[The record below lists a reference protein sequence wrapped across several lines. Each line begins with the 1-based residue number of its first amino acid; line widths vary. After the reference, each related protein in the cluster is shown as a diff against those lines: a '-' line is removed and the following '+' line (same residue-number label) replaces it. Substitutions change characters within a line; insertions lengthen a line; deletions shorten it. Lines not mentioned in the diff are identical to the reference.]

1 MIFGPV
7 FLAKT
12 THRHW
17 AKLCQTIWSRH
28 WSKPPHLAMEGLSA
42 STNLGWHSCRNSRN
56 ERFRFTSRIF
66 VNPEMEFM
74 QKHSSISIWLCHTS
88 ETVLKFE
95 IHLKTGRLKKK
106 SENIPRNLKSSWVLV
121 GFQAHDVDCNG
132 PCPSPPNLSAQ
143 YPLHTGGLSE
153 QRRKHAV
160 GCSSVCVCSFA
171 MHEWWTTGFRLK
183 IESRTCKMKCLA
195 SAAELAKQKPGF
207 WASDVYLFA
216 GTSHLQLTDRFLLL
230 ARGIGDWRTKSTP
243 QQKGGRRH
251 PENDFG
257 SSHPLEPM
265 SILEIRTFIKGL
277 KAHQIVKPQKVKILA
292 FSLRFHR
299 SCAFYTSEKSISTW
313 KRWVLTKK
321 SAFCSH
327 DSIIIQ
333 PPRYRILSQNATPSQ
348 RLAFVRGFTLRKN
361 INVYWIYVFMLY
373 IIYVC
378 SMYYTF
384 SWYVY
389 ISTWYEYIT
398 INIHNIAI
406 LWDCMRLPKVLPN
419 LFQNLSIS
427 SGLRHWKTWLWP
439 DRSTIQTWCLPRTGW
454 GKPRYWRHLLPLS
467 MVALHAGIRKME
479 HLPVHMWRLVLLIV
493 KKKQIDAI
501 AA

>member
-1 MIFGPV
+1 
-7 FLAKT
+7 
-12 THRHW
+12 
-17 AKLCQTIWSRH
+17 
-28 WSKPPHLAMEGLSA
+28 
-42 STNLGWHSCRNSRN
+42 
-56 ERFRFTSRIF
+56 
-66 VNPEMEFM
+66 
-74 QKHSSISIWLCHTS
+74 
-88 ETVLKFE
+88 
-95 IHLKTGRLKKK
+95 
-106 SENIPRNLKSSWVLV
+106 
-121 GFQAHDVDCNG
+121 
-132 PCPSPPNLSAQ
+132 
-143 YPLHTGGLSE
+143 
-153 QRRKHAV
+153 
-160 GCSSVCVCSFA
+160 
-171 MHEWWTTGFRLK
+171 
-183 IESRTCKMKCLA
+183 MKCLA

-348 RLAFVRGFTLRKN
+348 RLGFCSGASPWEKISMCIGFMYLCY
-361 INVYWIYVFMLY
+361 ILYMYVVC
-373 IIYVC
+373 IIFFHD
-378 SMYYTF
+378 MYTYL
-384 SWYVY
+384 
-389 ISTWYEYIT
+389 
-398 INIHNIAI
+398 H
-406 LWDCMRLPKVLPN
+406 DM
-419 LFQNLSIS
+419 SIS
-427 SGLRHWKTWLWP
+427 
-439 DRSTIQTWCLPRTGW
+439 Q
-454 GKPRYWRHLLPLS
+454 
-467 MVALHAGIRKME
+467 
-479 HLPVHMWRLVLLIV
+479 
-493 KKKQIDAI
+493 
-501 AA
+501 

>member
-1 MIFGPV
+1 M
-7 FLAKT
+7 
-12 THRHW
+12 H
-17 AKLCQTIWSRH
+17 
-28 WSKPPHLAMEGLSA
+28 
-42 STNLGWHSCRNSRN
+42 
-56 ERFRFTSRIF
+56 FT
-66 VNPEMEFM
+66 
-74 QKHSSISIWLCHTS
+74 
-88 ETVLKFE
+88 
-95 IHLKTGRLKKK
+95 
-106 SENIPRNLKSSWVLV
+106 PRK
-121 GFQAHDVDCNG
+121 
-132 PCPSPPNLSAQ
+132 NLSQ
-143 YPLHTGGLSE
+143 
-153 QRRKHAV
+153 
-160 GCSSVCVCSFA
+160 
-171 MHEWWTTGFRLK
+171 
-183 IESRTCKMKCLA
+183 
-195 SAAELAKQKPGF
+195 
-207 WASDVYLFA
+207 
-216 GTSHLQLTDRFLLL
+216 
-230 ARGIGDWRTKSTP
+230 
-243 QQKGGRRH
+243 
-251 PENDFG
+251 PENDGFWQRNLPSAAMTL
-257 SSHPLEPM
+257 SSSSLQGIE
-265 SILEIRTFIKGL
+265 SWAKTQLRL
-277 KAHQIVKPQKVKILA
+277 KD
-292 FSLRFHR
+292 
-299 SCAFYTSEKSISTW
+299 W
-313 KRWVLTKK
+313 
-321 SAFCSH
+321 
-327 DSIIIQ
+327 
-333 PPRYRILSQNATPSQ
+333 
-348 RLAFVRGFTLRKN
+348 AFVRGFTLRKN